1 MSEPR
6 SISSR
11 RCAVHAAYVVLFLIF
26 ALALPN
32 GAQQEPNKY
41 YRPMP
46 EPAGSPAID
55 TPGQPGDPDSIE
67 QERRLRLLNADRQ
80 KSMVSDTNK
89 LLKLA
94 SELNAEVSSSNRDS
108 LTQEQL
114 RKVGEIEKLAH
125 RVKEKMSTSI
135 GNTPVYQAPPL
146 PPMR

>member
-1 MSEPR
+1 MAWQGS
-6 SISSR
+6 
-11 RCAVHAAYVVLFLIF
+11 HAARQALWVAMVLT
-26 ALALPN
+26 LPG
-32 GAQQEPNKY
+32 GAQNPPSGMQQPPLRQHLPLSADQLDTEDPIQEV
-41 YRPMP
+41 
-46 EPAGSPAID
+46 
-55 TPGQPGDPDSIE
+55 
-67 QERRLRLLNADRQ
+67 RLLRAQNIDRQ